1 MNSKHPED
9 IEILA
14 LFHQD
19 AASQSKALNLLILK
33 YGSLL
38 YKHIYRLTKN
48 ETLSKDILQEVFI
61 KVWKNIHS
69 FREEATLYSWLYRIA
84 SNESYTALKKEKKHF
99 TPTSTSQLGIE
110 IHAGN
115 ELLDLFP
122 AEKIEHLLRQ
132 AIDNLPEKQKLV
144 FELKYFEE
152 KTYEE
157 IQVLTGTSIGAL
169 KASFFHA
176 SQKINEFLHS
186 QLNH

>member
-19 AASQSKALNLLILK
+19 ATSQSKALNLLIRK
-33 YGSLL
+33 YSSLL
-38 YKHIYRLTKN
+38 YKHIYRTTKN

-61 KVWKNIHS
+61 KVWKNIDT
-69 FREEATLYSWLYRIA
+69 FREEASLYSWLYRIA

-99 TPTSTSQLGIE
+99 SPTSTSHIGIE
-110 IHAGN
+110 ILAGN

-122 AEKIEHLLRQ
+122 PEKIEFLLHQ

-152 KTYEE
+152 MSYEE
-157 IQVLTGTSIGAL
+157 IQKLTGTSVGGL

-176 SQKINEFLHS
+176 SQKINEFLQS